1 MIVICPKCSSQIQV
15 GGTDSERPSSIR
27 CSKCNTTLNA
37 VPVSPASENSALTVG
52 RSPSTEQRRFKPRV
66 PAPLFVEKASPI
78 DALSPAVPM
87 EEMGQLLANLLKQ
100 HGSNS
105 TVAPNSRPA
114 SNLRKALVCTA
125 QFHREAIARQLTKNG
140 YQVFVAR
147 DTAQAVDRMREN
159 QIEVVLLDPDFDF
172 AEQGA
177 AFVIREVNVLRPAQ
191 RRRLFF
197 ILLSPL
203 QRTMDAHAAF
213 LHNVNAIVNFK
224 EIDDLFGI
232 LEHALRDYNDLYKE
246 FNRALKVAAL

>member
-1 MIVICPKCSSQIQV
+1 
-15 GGTDSERPSSIR
+15 
-27 CSKCNTTLNA
+27 
-37 VPVSPASENSALTVG
+37 
-52 RSPSTEQRRFKPRV
+52 
-66 PAPLFVEKASPI
+66 VEKASPI

-159 QIEVVLLDPDFDF
+159 QIEVV
-172 AEQGA
+172 
-177 AFVIREVNVLRPAQ
+177 
-191 RRRLFF
+191 
-197 ILLSPL
+197 
-203 QRTMDAHAAF
+203 
-213 LHNVNAIVNFK
+213 
-224 EIDDLFGI
+224 
-232 LEHALRDYNDLYKE
+232 Y
-246 FNRALKVAAL
+246 